1 MNGDWSKTSR
11 VNDEEPIREE
21 LFSIERLEQR
31 APMLANEHQVSE
43 RPQRG
48 RELLPRFEDNGR
60 YLITV
65 YLKLTEAVFEGQG
78 VSPAAEWLIDN
89 FHVVEEQLREIR
101 VDLPKSYYYELPT
114 LVTGE
119 MRGYPRIYSI
129 ATTFIA
135 HTDSR
140 LDEDALRRFIR
151 AYQQVTPLTIG
162 DMWAMAITLRLAL
175 IENLRRL
182 TSRVVTAR
190 EEREEAD
197 RLADNLLVATDE
209 EQRSVVAGLI
219 QQLEQRKQ
227 TGRAFVVQ
235 LTRRLR
241 DQDPD
246 VTPLVEWIDREA
258 QSHGQSIEQIVQ
270 LEHQRQAASQV
281 TVGNIITSMRLLS
294 TIDWRGFVESVSLT
308 EPILGADP
316 AGAYAEMDFATR
328 DRYRHVIERI
338 ARRAGANELDV
349 ARRAV
354 ELARQSHERGPR
366 TGACAHVGYYLI
378 DDGLA
383 RLEREFGYRPS
394 ITERAKRMGLG
405 SPSLFYFGVFLLLS
419 GFILTMIVMPTMLTS
434 EAVADELVEKLEIHY
449 LANQDSQFYF
459 ALLTDFADARA
470 GEAPNDD
477 ALLAAAHEGIERL
490 NARYGPD
497 RLKDASAAPRFY
509 LFHRRRQWNDSEHK
523 WIGWERKRGKLE
535 EFNRLLR
542 GAQDTSFVV
551 AGADAALLASIR
563 YVITLDSDTRLPRD
577 AARKLVA
584 TIRRPL
590 NRAQSDPQT
599 RRGAR
604 GYGILQPRVSV
615 TLESGAR
622 SRFARIFSG
631 AKGVDPYSAA
641 ASDVYQ
647 DLFAEGSFTG
657 KGLYDVDAFQAA
669 LDARVP
675 DNSLLSHDLFECLY
689 ARAALVTDVELLD
702 DHPAHYDTYRR
713 VWDDF
718 GVNSKQVA
726 LTLVFLPHQAWLMGD
741 AIARV
746 AYRKLISGKRLL
758 EWAPSDQT
766 EIRGHREDSF
776 DQASKL
782 SAIRIIALRE
792 EQSSSIEPN
801 SFQTCPMLDGD
812 VFQAG

>member
-1 MNGDWSKTSR
+1 MNGYWSETSR

-21 LFSIERLEQR
+21 LFSVERLEQY

-43 RPQRG
+43 RPRRG
-48 RELLPRFEDNGR
+48 RELLPRFEENGR
-60 YLITV
+60 YLITA
-65 YLKLTEAVFEGQG
+65 YRKLTEAVFEGQG

-101 VDLPKSYYYELPT
+101 VDLPKSYYYELPK
-114 LVTGE
+114 LITGE

-129 ATTFIA
+129 AINFIA
-135 HTDSR
+135 RADSR
-140 LDEDALRRFIR
+140 LDEDSLRRFIR

-162 DMWAMAITLRLAL
+162 EMWATAITLRLAL

-182 TSRVVTAR
+182 TVRVVAAR

-209 EQRSVVAGLI
+209 EQRSVVADLI
-219 QQLEQRKQ
+219 QQLEKRQR
-227 TGRAFVVQ
+227 TVRAFVVQ

-258 QSHGQSIEQIVQ
+258 QSQGQSIDQIVQ

-294 TIDWRGFVESVSLT
+294 TIDWRSFVESVSLT
-308 EPILGADP
+308 EPILSADP

-338 ARRAGANELDV
+338 ARRTGARELDV

-354 ELARQSHERGPR
+354 ELAKQSHERDPR
-366 TGACAHVGYYLI
+366 TGVCAHVGYYLI

-383 RLEREFGYRPS
+383 QLEREFRYRPS
-394 ITERAKRMGLG
+394 IIERAKRMVLG
-405 SPSLFYFGVFLLLS
+405 RPSLFYFGVFFLLS
-419 GFILTMIVMPTMLTS
+419 GFILTLLVLAAYHTGATPSGLMAIALFALIPVTDMGLSVLNWGVTHTFNPRVLPKMNAEVETPIEARTMIVMPTMLTS

-449 LANQDSQFYF
+449 LANQGSQFYF

-470 GEAPNDD
+470 GEMPNDS
-477 ALLAAAHEGIERL
+477 ALLTAALEGIERL

-497 RLKDASAAPRFY
+497 RLKAASAAPRFY
-509 LFHRRRQWNDSEHK
+509 LFHRRRQWNDSENK

-551 AGADAALLASIR
+551 ADADAALLASIR

-584 TIRRPL
+584 TIRHPL

-615 TLESGAR
+615 TLESSAR
-622 SRFARIFSG
+622 SRFARILSG

-641 ASDVYQ
+641 ASDV
-647 DLFAEGSFTG
+647 
-657 KGLYDVDAFQAA
+657 
-669 LDARVP
+669 
-675 DNSLLSHDLFECLY
+675 
-689 ARAALVTDVELLD
+689 
-702 DHPAHYDTYRR
+702 
-713 VWDDF
+713 
-718 GVNSKQVA
+718 
-726 LTLVFLPHQAWLMGD
+726 
-741 AIARV
+741 
-746 AYRKLISGKRLL
+746 
-758 EWAPSDQT
+758 
-766 EIRGHREDSF
+766 
-776 DQASKL
+776 
-782 SAIRIIALRE
+782 
-792 EQSSSIEPN
+792 
-801 SFQTCPMLDGD
+801 
-812 VFQAG
+812 